1 MRKRGGVSMISKK
14 ISLPVN
20 DDNHTNCLILLSQ
33 EAPSRVRMEAS
44 YMAET
49 AVALPF
55 FAAFLAALLFFF
67 QILCVQQEV
76 GGALLLTGR
85 ELSALECDRGGAPDA
100 GVTGVK
106 TLLLKNLSKDSSA
119 ERFIKGGRLG
129 ISLAGSDFSGSY
141 ICLKAKY
148 SMRFPFDLFG
158 QRKICM
164 EQCLTCRKWTGDSLE
179 QEDAIVYIAKSG
191 SVYHR
196 TRACS
201 YLNPSVMR
209 ADAGEISKLRNA
221 SGGKY
226 YPCAKCVKRKKYVG
240 GPVYITR
247 YGNRYHEKKNCSEI
261 SRHARA
267 VRLAEVKD
275 KRACSKCGRKE
286 EQ

>member
-1 MRKRGGVSMISKK
+1 MRKRGGVSMISNK

-20 DDNHTNCLILLSQ
+20 DNNNTNCLIPLSQ
-33 EAPSRVRMEAS
+33 ETSSRFRMEAS

-55 FAAFLAALLFFF
+55 FAAFLAVLLFFF

-85 ELSALECDRGGAPDA
+85 ELSALECDGDGASVA
-100 GVTGVK
+100 GVMGAK

-129 ISLAGSDFSGSY
+129 ISLAGSEFSGPY
-141 ICLKAKY
+141 ICLKADY
-148 SMRFPFDLFG
+148 SMRFPFGLFG
-158 QRKICM
+158 QRKINM

-179 QEDAIVYIAKSG
+179 EEDAIVYIAKSG

-201 YLNPSVMR
+201 YLNPSVTR
-209 ADAGEISKLRNA
+209 ADAGKISKLRNA

-226 YPCAKCVKRKKYVG
+226 YPCAKCAKRKNPSG
-240 GPVYITR
+240 RQVYITR

-275 KRACSKCGRKE
+275 RRACGKCGQKE
-286 EQ
+286 EL